1 MLINLQENKLNISDE
16 YTKWYKVSQEVK
28 KIRYR
33 NKFIYLL
40 RILLKISFYIFAP
53 VAIHNIFEGYL
64 YGPDYYSKLLI
75 LAIPLITAF
84 IVLIYSDLTGNKIK
98 RDGMIL
104 YYKSETAKSH
114 PFTIIDR
121 FEIETTLLRFFSSDK
136 HLEIPK
142 KDILIVDTR
151 STIYICYK
159 RYFFFKSGVEF
170 CIPLIID
177 KSIFKSN
184 DETENFYE
192 CIKDIDTVTLSS
204 NL

>member
-1 MLINLQENKLNISDE
+1 MLINLQENQLNMLDE
-16 YTKWYKVSQEVK
+16 YNKWYKVSQEVK

-33 NKFIYLL
+33 NKYIHIL
-40 RILLKISFYIFAP
+40 RIILKISFYIFAP
-53 VAIHNIFEGYL
+53 LAIHNIFEGYL

-104 YYKSETAKSH
+104 YYKSETAKSN

-121 FEIETTLLRFFSSDK
+121 VEIESTLLRFFSSDK
-136 HLEIPK
+136 HLEIQK
-142 KDILIVDTR
+142 KDILIVDTKN
-151 STIYICYK
+151 TIYICYK
-159 RYFFFKSGVEF
+159 GYFLFKSGVEF
-170 CIPLIID
+170 CIPLIIN

-184 DETENFYE
+184 DEIENFYE
-192 CIKDIDTVTLSS
+192 SIKDIDTVTLS
-204 NL
+204 

>member
-1 MLINLQENKLNISDE
+1 MLINLQENQLNILDE
-16 YTKWYKVSQEVK
+16 YNKWYKVSQEVK

-33 NKFIYLL
+33 NKYIHIL
-40 RILLKISFYIFAP
+40 RIILKISFYIFAP
-53 VAIHNIFEGYL
+53 LAIHNIFEGYL

-104 YYKSETAKSH
+104 YYKSETAKSN

-121 FEIETTLLRFFSSDK
+121 VEIESTLLRFFSSDK
-136 HLEIPK
+136 HLEIQK
-142 KDILIVDTR
+142 KDILIVDTKN
-151 STIYICYK
+151 TIYICYK
-159 RYFFFKSGVEF
+159 GYFLFKSGVEF
-170 CIPLIID
+170 CIPLIIN

-184 DETENFYE
+184 DEIENFYE
-192 CIKDIDTVTLSS
+192 SIKDIDTVTLS
-204 NL
+204 

>member
-1 MLINLQENKLNISDE
+1 MLINLQENQLNILDE
-16 YTKWYKVSQEVK
+16 YNKWYKVSQEVK

-33 NKFIYLL
+33 NKYIHIL
-40 RILLKISFYIFAP
+40 RIILKISFYIFAP
-53 VAIHNIFEGYL
+53 LAIHNIFEGYL

-104 YYKSETAKSH
+104 YYKSETAKSN

-121 FEIETTLLRFFSSDK
+121 VEIESTLLRFFSSDK
-136 HLEIPK
+136 HLDIQK
-142 KDILIVDTR
+142 KDILIVDTKN
-151 STIYICYK
+151 TIYICYK
-159 RYFFFKSGVEF
+159 GYFLFKSGVEY
-170 CIPLIID
+170 CIPLIIN

-184 DETENFYE
+184 DEIENFYE
-192 CIKDIDTVTLSS
+192 SIKDIDTVTLS
-204 NL
+204 

>member
-1 MLINLQENKLNISDE
+1 MLINLQENQLNILDE
-16 YTKWYKVSQEVK
+16 YNKWYKVSQEVK

-33 NKFIYLL
+33 NKYIHIL
-40 RILLKISFYIFAP
+40 RIILKISFYIFAP
-53 VAIHNIFEGYL
+53 LAIHNIFEGYL

-104 YYKSETAKSH
+104 YYKSETAKSN

-121 FEIETTLLRFFSSDK
+121 VEIESTLLRFFSSDK

-142 KDILIVDTR
+142 KDILIVDTKN
-151 STIYICYK
+151 TIYICYK
-159 RYFFFKSGVEF
+159 GYFLFKSGVEF
-170 CIPLIID
+170 CIPLIIN

-184 DETENFYE
+184 DEIENFYE
-192 CIKDIDTVTLSS
+192 SIKDIDTVTLS
-204 NL
+204 

>member
-1 MLINLQENKLNISDE
+1 MLINLQENQLNILDE
-16 YTKWYKVSQEVK
+16 YNKWYKVSQEVK

-33 NKFIYLL
+33 NKYIHIL
-40 RILLKISFYIFAP
+40 RIILKISFYIFAP
-53 VAIHNIFEGYL
+53 LAIHNIFEGYL

-104 YYKSETAKSH
+104 YYKSETAKSN

-121 FEIETTLLRFFSSDK
+121 VEIESTLLRFFSSDK
-136 HLEIPK
+136 HLEIQK
-142 KDILIVDTR
+142 KDILIVDTKN
-151 STIYICYK
+151 TIYICYK
-159 RYFFFKSGVEF
+159 GYFLFKSRVEF
-170 CIPLIID
+170 CIPLIIN

-184 DETENFYE
+184 DEIENFYE
-192 CIKDIDTVTLSS
+192 SIKDIDTVTLS
-204 NL
+204 

>member
-1 MLINLQENKLNISDE
+1 MLINLQENKLNILDE
-16 YTKWYKVSQEVK
+16 YIKWYKVSQEVK

-33 NKFIYLL
+33 NKYIHIL
-40 RILLKISFYIFAP
+40 RIILKISFYIFAP
-53 VAIHNIFEGYL
+53 LAVHNIFEGYL
-64 YGPDYYSKLLI
+64 YGPDYYSKLII

-98 RDGMIL
+98 KDGMIL
-104 YYKSETAKSH
+104 YYKSETAKSN

-136 HLEIPK
+136 HLEIQK
-142 KDILIVDTR
+142 KDILIVDTK

-159 RYFFFKSGVEF
+159 GYFLFKSGVEF
-170 CIPLIID
+170 CIPLIIN

-184 DETENFYE
+184 DGIKNFYE
-192 CIKDIDTVTLSS
+192 SIKDIDTVTLS
-204 NL
+204 